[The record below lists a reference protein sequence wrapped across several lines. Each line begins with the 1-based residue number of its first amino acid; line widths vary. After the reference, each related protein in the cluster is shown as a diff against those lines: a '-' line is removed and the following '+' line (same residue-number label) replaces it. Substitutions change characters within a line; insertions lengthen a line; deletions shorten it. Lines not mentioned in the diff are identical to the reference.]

1 MPFEC
6 NKIVS
11 VIGMG
16 YTGIPTAILFAQHF
30 VVYGIQRASESGK
43 RKIGLLN
50 NCRLPLNY
58 NEPELENLLKK
69 ARFYSTF
76 NATDAFEEP
85 ISMSDLITINIQT
98 PVAKLIEL
106 HKLLDNIIPLMKDGA
121 VLSIESTIPPGTV
134 DAIKAARWPGLL
146 IVHAPERVNPGRLVW
161 NIRNYDRIIGGDSES
176 VEAARPFYQ
185 SIMDKGHII
194 TMKAIEAE
202 IAKTA
207 ENAVRDVQIAVSNQL
222 ALYCEEYGANF
233 YTIKNAIDGLA
244 VPGCE
249 NDVRRA
255 MLDPGA
261 GVGGHC
267 LTKDSYLLEYGL
279 NKRVWW
285 PHSIFIQAREI
296 NKFMP
301 FHLFNLLKDY
311 PDEIHNIALIG
322 YAYKPDVDDDR
333 ESPTDIFYNRIK
345 GIYNTKIHDP
355 FCKNELCS
363 DNLTEVLSGANV
375 VIIFTAHSEYLTSP
389 LVQDPEIM
397 EDACCSKS
405 PLMVI
410 DGRNVI
416 KDPLRFVDEGII
428 FRAIGRGDLR

>member
-6 NKIVS
+6 DKIVS

-16 YTGIPTAILFAQHF
+16 YTGIPAAILFSENY
-30 VVYGIQRASESGK
+30 VVFGIQRATETGME
-43 RKIGLLN
+43 KIKLLN
-50 NCRLPLNY
+50 EGKLPFNY
-58 NEPELENLLKK
+58 NEPELNEILQKPGTK
-69 ARFYSTF
+69 YKFTATS
-76 NATDAFEEP
+76 TDASIE
-85 ISMSDLITINIQT
+85 ISDLITINIQT

-106 HKLLDNIIPLMKDGA
+106 HKLVDNIIPLMKDGA

-134 DAIKAARWPGLL
+134 DAIKARWAGLL

-279 NKRVWW
+279 NKHVWW

-301 FHLFNLLKDY
+301 FHLINLLKDY

-333 ESPTDIFYNRIK
+333 ESPTDVFYNRIK

-375 VIIFTAHSEYLTSP
+375 VIVFTAHSEYLTSP

-416 KDPLRFVDEGII
+416 KNPQRFVDEGII